1 MSRLRSNK
9 VVNQA
14 GTGAPELTY
23 GAVVPGTGTI
33 SGAGKVSIG
42 GSITA
47 GSFHGDGSGLSGVGD
62 PSALKD
68 GSNVKV
74 QAVSA
79 GANVTG
85 NLAATG
91 NVTAVD
97 GTFSG
102 NLTVNGTTTTIDTA
116 VTAVDSLAVE
126 GNVGIGITN
135 PTNKLEV
142 EGSASVARFV
152 GNRTDALG
160 PRLSLAKSRGS
171 TSGSATIVQDGDE
184 IGQIM
189 FKGADGTD
197 ADSTGAAIIAK
208 VNGTPGVND
217 MPGALTFL
225 TTNDG
230 TNSPTERLRITS
242 TGKLEA
248 YKGTS
253 ATGKTSGSEAFTVG
267 NGAGNKRFSV
277 YPDGTTV
284 IGGQGTIA
292 NNNILLQNDGEAVFG
307 GTGSIKVPVGTTGQR
322 PGSAAAGMFRYNSTE
337 GKFEGYTTEWG
348 EIGGGGG
355 GLTTAAHVANNAVV
369 TLDLTAAVDHKVTA
383 TGICT
388 ITCTGGTEAQSH
400 TIRIINSGSATVGF
414 STYFLFPSG
423 NAPVL
428 PSGDGAIN
436 LVSFTVNRVGA
447 AGTQLLAGASLNF
460 S

>member
-14 GTGAPELTY
+14 GSGAPELTY

-47 GSFHGDGSGLSGVGD
+47 ASFHGDGSSLSGID
-62 PSALKD
+62 ASALKD
-68 GSNVKV
+68 GSNTKV
-74 QAVSA
+74 QAIST

-85 NLAATG
+85 NLVATG

-97 GTFSG
+97 GTFSGNATVQG

-116 VTAVDSLAVE
+116 VTAVDSLAVDGHITAG
-126 GNVGIGITN
+126 GNVSL
-135 PTNKLEV
+135 PDSS
-142 EGSASVARFV
+142 SASDGRVRF
-152 GNRTDALG
+152 
-160 PRLSLAKSRGS
+160 
-171 TSGSATIVQDGDE
+171 
-184 IGQIM
+184 
-189 FKGADGTD
+189 
-197 ADSTGAAIIAK
+197 
-208 VNGTPGVND
+208 
-217 MPGALTFL
+217 
-225 TTNDG
+225 
-230 TNSPTERLRITS
+230 
-242 TGKLEA
+242 
-248 YKGTS
+248 
-253 ATGKTSGSEAFTVG
+253 
-267 NGAGNKRFSV
+267 GAGNDLQIYHDGSNSYINESGLGVLKISSNRVEILSGSGESCAKFQGDAGAEIYYDNSKRIETTA
-277 YPDGTTV
+277 DGV
-284 IGGQGTIA
+284 D
-292 NNNILLQNDGEAVFG
+292 IL
-307 GTGSIKVPVGTTGQR
+307 GTGSIKVPVGTTAQR
-322 PGSAAAGMFRYNSTE
+322 NGSPTAGDFRYNSTE

-348 EIGGGGG
+348 EIGGGG

-400 TIRIINSGSATVGF
+400 TIRIINNGSATVGF

-423 NAPVL
+423 NTPVL
-428 PSGDGAIN
+428 PSTDGAIN
-436 LVSFTVNRVGA
+436 LISFTVNRVGV

>member
-14 GTGAPELTY
+14 GSGAPELTY

-47 GSFHGDGSGLSGVGD
+47 ASFHGDGSGLSGVGD
-62 PSALKD
+62 PSAIKD

-74 QAVSA
+74 QAIST

-85 NLAATG
+85 NLAATGNVSGVNVSASG

-102 NLTVNGTTTTIDTA
+102 NLTVQGTTTTIDTA
-116 VTAVDSLAVE
+116 ITSVDSLSLDGDINLVDNGKIKLGVGTDLEIYHDGSNSRIKNTTGSLWLQSDTGIRFTDSDVNESMAAFYDNGAVE
-126 GNVGIGITN
+126 
-135 PTNKLEV
+135 LYY
-142 EGSASVARFV
+142 
-152 GNRTDALG
+152 
-160 PRLSLAKSRGS
+160 
-171 TSGSATIVQDGDE
+171 DGTKKFE
-184 IGQIM
+184 TT
-189 FKGADGTD
+189 ADGVD
-197 ADSTGAAIIAK
+197 I
-208 VNGTPGVND
+208 
-217 MPGALTFL
+217 
-225 TTNDG
+225 
-230 TNSPTERLRITS
+230 
-242 TGKLEA
+242 
-248 YKGTS
+248 
-253 ATGKTSGSEAFTVG
+253 
-267 NGAGNKRFSV
+267 
-277 YPDGTTV
+277 
-284 IGGQGTIA
+284 
-292 NNNILLQNDGEAVFG
+292 G
-307 GTGSIKVPVGTTGQR
+307 GTGSIKVPVGTTAQR
-322 PGSAAAGMFRYNSTE
+322 NASPTAGDFRYNSTE

-348 EIGGGGG
+348 EIGGGG

-423 NAPVL
+423 NTPVL

-436 LVSFTVNRVGA
+436 LISFTVNRVGA

>member
-14 GTGAPELTY
+14 GSGAPELTY
-23 GAVVPGTGTI
+23 GAVIPNTGTI

-62 PSALKD
+62 PSAIKD
-68 GSNVKV
+68 GSDVKV
-74 QAVSA
+74 QAIST

-85 NLAATG
+85 NLAATGNVSGVNVSASG

-102 NLTVNGTTTTIDTA
+102 NLTVQGTTTTIDTA
-116 VTAVDSLAVE
+116 VTEVDSLAIDGLLTTLGSVGIGTINPQNKLDVRGDVRIQDSIPTILFRSPDGSSNQYYIGANISDAVDGGFIIGE
-126 GNVGIGITN
+126 GSGITGGTERLRVNSNGNVGINSRAPRTSLDI
-135 PTNKLEV
+135 
-142 EGSASVARFV
+142 GS
-152 GNRTDALG
+152 TDA
-160 PRLSLAKSRGS
+160 
-171 TSGSATIVQDGDE
+171 V
-184 IGQIM
+184 
-189 FKGADGTD
+189 
-197 ADSTGAAIIAK
+197 
-208 VNGTPGVND
+208 V
-217 MPGALTFL
+217 
-225 TTNDG
+225 
-230 TNSPTERLRITS
+230 
-242 TGKLEA
+242 
-248 YKGTS
+248 
-253 ATGKTSGSEAFTVG
+253 
-267 NGAGNKRFSV
+267 
-277 YPDGTTV
+277 
-284 IGGQGTIA
+284 
-292 NNNILLQNDGEAVFG
+292 
-307 GTGSIKVPVGTTGQR
+307 VPVGTTAER
-322 PGSAAAGMFRYNSTE
+322 PTVAAGMFRYNTTE

-355 GLTTAAHVANNAVV
+355 GLTTEAHVANNAVV

-428 PSGDGAIN
+428 PSTSGAIN
-436 LVSFTVNRVGA
+436 LISFTVNRVGA

>member
-14 GTGAPELTY
+14 GSGAPELTY

-47 GSFHGDGSGLSGVGD
+47 ASFHGDGSSLSGID
-62 PSALKD
+62 ASALKD
-68 GSNVKV
+68 GSNTKV
-74 QAVSA
+74 QAIST

-102 NLTVNGTTTTIDTA
+102 NLTVQGTTTTIDTA
-116 VTAVDSLAVE
+116 VTSVDSLAVDGNISAG
-126 GNVGIGITN
+126 GNVSL
-135 PTNKLEV
+135 PDSS
-142 EGSASVARFV
+142 SASDGRIRF
-152 GNRTDALG
+152 
-160 PRLSLAKSRGS
+160 
-171 TSGSATIVQDGDE
+171 
-184 IGQIM
+184 
-189 FKGADGTD
+189 
-197 ADSTGAAIIAK
+197 
-208 VNGTPGVND
+208 
-217 MPGALTFL
+217 
-225 TTNDG
+225 
-230 TNSPTERLRITS
+230 
-242 TGKLEA
+242 
-248 YKGTS
+248 
-253 ATGKTSGSEAFTVG
+253 
-267 NGAGNKRFSV
+267 GAGNDLQIYHDGSNSHIKENGTGDLNIEANEFYVKSADGSV
-277 YPDGTTV
+277 TAIHYDPNTNHEVSLYHNNSPKLKTTADGV
-284 IGGQGTIA
+284 DIS
-292 NNNILLQNDGEAVFG
+292 
-307 GTGSIKVPVGTTGQR
+307 GTGSIKVPVGTTGER
-322 PGSAAAGMFRYNSTE
+322 PTPAAGMFRYNTTE

-355 GLTTAAHVANNAVV
+355 ITTEAHVANNAVV

-423 NAPVL
+423 STPVL
-428 PSGDGAIN
+428 ASTDGAIN
-436 LVSFTVNRVGA
+436 LISFTVNRVGV